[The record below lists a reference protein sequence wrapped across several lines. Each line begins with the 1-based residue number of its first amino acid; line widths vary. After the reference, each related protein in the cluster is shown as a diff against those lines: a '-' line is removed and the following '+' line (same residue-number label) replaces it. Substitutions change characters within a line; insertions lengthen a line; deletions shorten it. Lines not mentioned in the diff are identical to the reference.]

1 MYKNEE
7 SYLAEATGIHI
18 GRQHGLRKGREE
30 GYQQGL
36 EDGYQQGRQ
45 DGYDAGW
52 NEATAAGNQQIL
64 KQMEYTREHVAGRE
78 TLQAQ
83 VVEQIDLNARL
94 HARVKQLEQ
103 ENAEMMSAAKQVVAE
118 DKALIQQLQQQL
130 AISEAKAR
138 ERAEQYANQL
148 WQYNRCLTVLNAAR
162 GVLDELTE
170 DASPHAAHVRQLF
183 AEKYAQQV
191 SKALKSGGIKLPP
204 DADEEFARA
213 LPKTLAF
220 IVRMLERD

>member
-1 MYKNEE
+1 
-7 SYLAEATGIHI
+7 
-18 GRQHGLRKGREE
+18 
-30 GYQQGL
+30 
-36 EDGYQQGRQ
+36 
-45 DGYDAGW
+45 
-52 NEATAAGNQQIL
+52 
-64 KQMEYTREHVAGRE
+64 MEYTREHVAGKE
-78 TLQAQ
+78 KLQAQ

-94 HARVKQLEQ
+94 LARVKQLEQ

-148 WQYNRCLTVLNAAR
+148 WQHNRCLTVLNAAR
-162 GVLDELTE
+162 GVLDELAE

-183 AEKYAQQV
+183 AEEYAQQV

-204 DADEEFARA
+204 DADEEFART

-220 IVRMLERD
+220 IVRVLERD

>member
-1 MYKNEE
+1 MGLDGGYIGSLDHAIAN
-7 SYLAEATGIHI
+7 LHI
-18 GRQHGLRKGREE
+18 GRQQGREQGFQE
-30 GYQQGL
+30 GYQQGVQ
-36 EDGYQQGRQ
+36 EGHQQG
-45 DGYDAGW
+45 YESGW
-52 NEATAAGNQQIL
+52 NAGVEAGNKQIL
-64 KQMEYTREHVAGRE
+64 RQMEYTREHVAGRE

-130 AISEAKAR
+130 AISEAEAC

-191 SKALKSGGIKLPP
+191 SKALESGGIKLPP
-204 DADEEFARA
+204 DADEEFART

>member
-1 MYKNEE
+1 MGLDGGYIGSLDQAIAN
-7 SYLAEATGIHI
+7 LHI
-18 GRQHGLRKGREE
+18 GRQQGREQGFQE
-30 GYQQGL
+30 GYQQGVQ
-36 EDGYQQGRQ
+36 EGHQQG
-45 DGYDAGW
+45 YESGW
-52 NEATAAGNQQIL
+52 NAGVKAGNKQIL
-64 KQMEYTREHVAGRE
+64 RQMEYTREHVAGRE

-103 ENAEMMSAAKQVVAE
+103 ENAAMMSAAKQVVAE

-148 WQYNRCLTVLNAAR
+148 WQYNRCLIVLNAAR

-191 SKALKSGGIKLPP
+191 SKALGSGGIKLPP
-204 DADEEFARA
+204 DADEDFART

>member
-52 NEATAAGNQQIL
+52 NEATAVGNQQIL
-64 KQMEYTREHVAGRE
+64 KQMEYTREHVVGKE

-130 AISEAKAR
+130 AIFEAKAR
-138 ERAEQYANQL
+138 EREGQYANQL

-170 DASPHAAHVRQLF
+170 DASPHAAHARHLF

-191 SKALKSGGIKLPP
+191 SKALESGGIKMPP
-204 DADEEFARA
+204 DTDEEFART
-213 LPKTLAF
+213 LPKTHAF
-220 IVRMLERD
+220 IARLLERD